1 MNKKLIRL
9 TEQDLHKIVKESVKR
24 ILRESDGYAK
34 WTKQVFDTFVHDILH
49 GAIMS
54 RGYIRTFDEVKIHYR
69 LSSDK
74 KELYL
79 RLADGYE
86 NALALTDLENDV
98 VEYGGG
104 VNFEVERDGI
114 FVIVKLPVGNT
125 MHQPNQF

>member
-9 TEQDLHKIVKESVKR
+9 TESDLHKIVKESVNR

-49 GAIMS
+49 GAVLGK
-54 RGYIRTFDEVKIHYR
+54 GYIRTFDEVKMHYR
-69 LSSDK
+69 LSPDK

-104 VNFEVERDGI
+104 VNYEVERDGI

-125 MHQPNQF
+125 MQQPSQF

>member
-9 TEQDLHKIVKESVKR
+9 TESDLHRIVKESVNR
-24 ILRESDGYAK
+24 ILRESNGYMK
-34 WTKQVFDTFVHDILH
+34 WTKQVFDIFVHDILH
-49 GAIMS
+49 GAIFS
-54 RGYIRTFDEVKIHYR
+54 KGYIRTFDEVNIHYR

-79 RLADGYE
+79 TLADGYKD
-86 NALALTDLENDV
+86 ALALTDLENDV

-104 VNFEVERDGI
+104 ANYEVERDGR

-125 MHQPNQF
+125 MQPSTQL

>member
-34 WTKQVFDTFVHDILH
+34 WTKQVFDAFVHDILH
-49 GAIMS
+49 GAIIS

-86 NALALTDLENDV
+86 NALALTDLEK
-98 VEYGGG
+98 YGGG

-125 MHQPNQF
+125 MQQPSQL

>member
-1 MNKKLIRL
+1 MKKIIRL
-9 TEQDLHKIVKESVKR
+9 TEGDLHNIVKKSVNR
-24 ILRESDGYAK
+24 ILKEFDGYAK

-49 GAIMS
+49 GAILGK
-54 RGYIRTFDEVKIHYR
+54 GYIRTFDEVKIHYR

-104 VNFEVERDGI
+104 VNYEVERDGI

-125 MHQPNQF
+125 MQQPSQF